1 MCQKENHEKESNVLS
16 LSCKE
21 CDTSTKMIKDQKIR
35 NPLQNDGFMMKYSEL
50 RVLLYTDTHTHTQKQ
65 TFRPGQEL

>member
-1 MCQKENHEKESNVLS
+1 
-16 LSCKE
+16 
-21 CDTSTKMIKDQKIR
+21 MIQDQKIR

-50 RVLLYTDTHTHTQKQ
+50 RVLLHTHTQSHTHTHTHTHTQKQ